1 MERVITFA
9 VLGDSAASGVGDSDA
24 NGVNK
29 GWAYYLTQS
38 FRDPIVYAN
47 LSRPGAKSLEVLEVQ
62 LPSALL
68 FKPDIAAVIV
78 GGNDALRNGFSPSK
92 LHENLQLTISKL
104 RALGT
109 HVILLQLHDPT
120 KIVPLP
126 GPLARV
132 LRRRINAVNRVTQSL
147 AQEFGADVL
156 QTRRINN
163 IYDRKV
169 WHVDRMHPSK
179 FGHQLLAKHFRDILL
194 QKDWN
199 IAPIQVETVKEIS
212 KVQSVKWM
220 LRNGTPWFLKRSVDL
235 FPAAILLMIAELLRP
250 LVKRGESDLTN
261 LYFADFQPQ
270 SISDLQEVYEERVS

>member
-1 MERVITFA
+1 MERAITFA
-9 VLGDSAASGVGDSDA
+9 VLGDSAASGIGDADV
-24 NGVNK
+24 NGVNR

-38 FRDPIVYAN
+38 FHHPIVYWN
-47 LSRPGAKSLEVLEVQ
+47 LARPGAKSLEVLEFQ
-62 LPSALL
+62 LPNALL
-68 FKPDIAAVIV
+68 CKPEIAAVIV

-92 LHENLQLTISKL
+92 LHENLQQTISQL
-104 RALGT
+104 RAIGT

-126 GPLARV
+126 RLLARV

-147 AQEFGADVL
+147 ANEFGADVL

-179 FGHQLLAKHFRDILL
+179 FGHQLLAKYFREILL
-194 QKDWN
+194 QKDWS
-199 IAPIQVETVKEIS
+199 IAPIQIDGVKEIS

-235 FPAAILLMIAELLRP
+235 FPAAMLLMLAELLRP
-250 LVKRGESDLTN
+250 IVRRGESDLSN

-270 SISDLQEVYEERVS
+270 SIAHLQEVYEERVS

>member
-9 VLGDSAASGVGDSDA
+9 VLGDSAASGVGDADV
-24 NGVNK
+24 NGVTR

-38 FRDPIVYAN
+38 FQDPIVYAN

-68 FKPDIAAVIV
+68 YKPDIAAVIV
-78 GGNDALRNGFSPSK
+78 GGNDTLRNGFSPSK

-104 RALGT
+104 RSLGT

-126 GPLARV
+126 GLLARV

-147 AQEFGADVL
+147 AHEFGADVL

-194 QKDWN
+194 LKDWN
-199 IAPIQVETVKEIS
+199 IAPIQIEPVKEIS

-235 FPAAILLMIAELLRP
+235 FPAAILLMLAELLRP